1 MHYTSL
7 LKLIRPAQWM
17 KNAFVFCPVMF
28 GGKLFETQPL
38 LSSLITF
45 MAFSF
50 VASSIYCYNDIC
62 DLADDIRHP
71 EKCHRPIASGA
82 VSVAQAY
89 GLMFLLFVLSMGSR
103 HGEQCCKRG

>member
-62 DLADDIRHP
+62 DLVQSLWR
-71 EKCHRPIASGA
+71 RPTA
-82 VSVAQAY
+82 
-89 GLMFLLFVLSMGSR
+89 
-103 HGEQCCKRG
+103 